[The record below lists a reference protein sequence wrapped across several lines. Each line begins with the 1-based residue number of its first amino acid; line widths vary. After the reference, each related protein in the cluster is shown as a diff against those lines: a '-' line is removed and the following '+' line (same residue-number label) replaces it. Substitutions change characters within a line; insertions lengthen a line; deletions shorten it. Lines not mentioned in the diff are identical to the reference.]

1 MKYRK
6 RRFANRRRRERFIMI
21 PRDLLVHPDWTHRPA
36 AARVIF
42 VDMCKI
48 HHHGSERGPS
58 NNGRI
63 GYGCAAGAKATNMSV
78 ATAYRML
85 KELRESGLLE
95 LRREGAFRVKAG
107 DGRAAEWEITIYPVA
122 GRASKPWG
130 ERRLH
135 IEHWLLDCAAYKGL
149 SNQAKCILIELM
161 RRHDGGNN
169 GSISFGGADGACAG
183 FSTDVTE
190 RALTELE
197 RAGFLVQT
205 APAVPH
211 LSHPRKWRL
220 TMYEADRKSPTKD
233 FMSDSR
239 PSAEKSYS
247 GFTGAGKS
255 PKNVSMMR
263 VPSRAVVPEVHAS
276 VGEVSNDRNE
286 LDDPLTNLATR
297 VGETLATPD
306 IRTSETHL
314 EASPP
319 AAGRLPVCEP
329 VGAPSAQGYIKAT
342 KPADP
347 AVNVSRAQPSPVA
360 RVVEPGD
367 LFGGVLQSVP
377 SPHDEL
383 RLELRAKL
391 SQQRGTQSR
400 LAEAVGLS
408 RSTFAHAL
416 SGRAGF
422 TPTAAAALRRWL
434 DGEPL
439 AGDWPTVPAAPED
452 KNAA

>member
-1 MKYRK
+1 MTYRK
-6 RRFANRRRRERFIMI
+6 RRFANRRFIMI
-21 PRDLLVHPDWTHRPA
+21 PRALLVHPDWTHRAA

-48 HHHGSERGPS
+48 HHHGSERRPS
-58 NNGRI
+58 NNGQI
-63 GYGCAAGAKATNMSV
+63 GYGCVAGAKAANVS
-78 ATAYRML
+78 ATTAHRML
-85 KELRESGLLE
+85 KELRKSGLLK
-95 LRREGAFRVKAG
+95 LRREGAFRVKAS
-107 DGRAAEWEITIYPVA
+107 DGRAAEWEITIYPIA
-122 GRASKPWG
+122 GRAPKPWG
-130 ERRLH
+130 EGRLH
-135 IEHWLLDCAAYKGL
+135 IENWLLNCAAYKGL

-197 RAGFLVQT
+197 RARFLVQT

-220 TMYEADRKSPTKD
+220 TMYGADRKSPTKD
-233 FMSDSR
+233 FMRDLR
-239 PSAEKSYS
+239 PTAEKSYD
-247 GFTGAGKS
+247 GFTGVGKS
-255 PKNVSMMR
+255 PENVSMMR
-263 VPSRAVVPEVHAS
+263 VLSRPVVAPVHARI
-276 VGEVSNDRNE
+276 GETPNDHYE
-286 LDDPLTNLATR
+286 LDDLPTNLDTR
-297 VGETLATPD
+297 AGETLAIPD
-306 IRTSETHL
+306 TRTSETHL

-319 AAGRLPVCEP
+319 AAGRLRVCEP
-329 VGAPSAQGYIKAT
+329 VGAPSAQEYIKAA

-360 RVVEPGD
+360 RAVEPGD
-367 LFGGVLQSVP
+367 LFGGVLLSVP

-391 SQQRGTQSR
+391 RQRRGTQSR

-439 AGDWPTVPAAPED
+439 AGDWPTVPAVPED
-452 KNAA
+452 TNAA